1 MNEKPCIPSRLFT
14 PPFAAVASA
23 QLFSLLGE
31 AILKFVL
38 PLYLLNLSGS
48 ATLYGIVVACA
59 FVPYIFL
66 TPIGGV
72 LADRVNK
79 KLVMAALDL
88 VMAAASIAYL
98 ALAQTADLVVL
109 TIVILM
115 VLYAAQSI
123 YQPTVQSSVPSV
135 VSHDRIT
142 SATAIVTQISA
153 LTGLVGPVFGGLVFG
168 FFGVAPIVAVS
179 AGAFLASSLL
189 IIAFVKIPSARH
201 ESSGSPLTILKGDIK
216 EAVSFLKLNP
226 LMWKTILLATVINLV
241 ASAFIIVG
249 TPYIVTEVLR
259 LPNQLMGFAEA
270 ALALGGL
277 AGGVVI
283 SLKPALFPI
292 RKAPRFLFGA
302 ALGFIPIAVVTA
314 SALAPVAVYGILLVS
329 LSWTM
334 AMCSM
339 FSIIGISFLQ
349 METPSDLVGKV
360 IALTMSAANCA
371 MPAGQLIFGIGFDSV
386 PAPALAL
393 GVALVMLGVAAFAAK
408 TFKNELGNLPAA
420 LCEKAA
426 SEQDEPA
433 HHSTL
438 PNPLA

>member
-1 MNEKPCIPSRLFT
+1 MIDSPQTQDRLFT
-14 PPFAAVASA
+14 KPFAAVATA

-59 FVPYIFL
+59 FLPYIFL
-66 TPIGGV
+66 TPIGGA

-79 KLVMAALDL
+79 KRVMAVLDL

-115 VLYAAQSI
+115 VLYAAQSV

-135 VSHDRIT
+135 VAHAKIT
-142 SATAIVTQISA
+142 SATAVVTQVSA
-153 LTGLVGPVFGGLVFG
+153 LTGLVGPVVGGLVFG

-179 AGAFLASSLL
+179 SVAFLVSSIL
-189 IIAFVKIPSARH
+189 IIAFVKIPPVAH
-201 ESSGSPLTILKGDIK
+201 DTAGSSPFAILKSDIK
-216 EAVSFLKLNP
+216 DAGRFLKKYP
-226 LMWKTILLATVINLV
+226 IMWKTILLATIVNLV

-249 TPYIVTEVLR
+249 TPYMITEVLG
-259 LPNQLMGFAEA
+259 LSNQLMGIAEA
-270 ALALGGL
+270 SLALGGL
-277 AGGVVI
+277 IGGIII
-283 SLKPALFPI
+283 SVKPALFPI
-292 RKAPRFLFGA
+292 QRAPRFLFFA
-302 ALGFIPIAVVTA
+302 SLGPIPIALVM
-314 SALAPVAVYGILLVS
+314 ALPVAPMVAYIVLLAS

-334 AMCSM
+334 ASCSM

-349 METPSDLVGKV
+349 METPSDLIGKV

-371 MPAGQLIFGIGFDSV
+371 MPIGQLVYGVGFDTI
-386 PAPALAL
+386 P
-393 GVALVMLGVAAFAAK
+393 
-408 TFKNELGNLPAA
+408 PAA
-420 LCEKAA
+420 LACCVIAIMLCVAA
-426 SEQDEPA
+426 YAARTFKRELGKMDRADSASVSAESLSLTANPVIEEP
-433 HHSTL
+433 
-438 PNPLA
+438 